1 MKHAAIVL
9 LTALL
14 GGCAGKSDIPAP
26 PVVVTPSGPEV
37 VTDVTPAKRA
47 APAAE
52 KTETTGIATCEQE
65 MNVLAKISP
74 ETHRRMRQQFAQLMR
89 QAAAYGDIRGQ
100 VSADLRGAT
109 DTLYRYRSGRLCA
122 AIRASLAEGLMRQ
135 AGDNGA

>member
-1 MKHAAIVL
+1 MRYTAIAL

-14 GGCAGKSDIPAP
+14 VGCAGEPDASAP
-26 PVVVTPSGPEV
+26 PVSVIPSAPEV
-37 VTDVTPAKRA
+37 ITPEKRA
-47 APAAE
+47 EPPAE
-52 KTETTGIATCEQE
+52 KTPSAGMATCEQE
-65 MNVLAKISP
+65 MNVLAKVSP

-89 QAAAYGDIRGQ
+89 QAAAYGDVRGQ